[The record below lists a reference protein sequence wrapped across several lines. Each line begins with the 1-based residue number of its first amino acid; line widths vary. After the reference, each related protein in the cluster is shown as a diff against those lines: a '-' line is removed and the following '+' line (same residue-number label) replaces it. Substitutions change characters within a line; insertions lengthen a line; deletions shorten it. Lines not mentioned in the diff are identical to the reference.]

1 ARRPECEA
9 GGMTRER
16 NEESEASLPALPQG
30 WCWTTLA
37 TIADIDGGITKD
49 QKRRR
54 TPTMREVPYLRV
66 ANVQRSY
73 LDLQEMKTILAEDE
87 EIAALRLLKGDIL
100 FTEGGDRDKLGRGW
114 VWNGEIDECIHQ
126 NHIFRARP
134 VLPYIEPKFVSH
146 HGNFFGQKWFT
157 RTGKQTT
164 NLASI
169 NKGVL

>member
-1 ARRPECEA
+1 
-9 GGMTRER
+9 MSRER
-16 NEESEASLPALPQG
+16 NEESEANLSSLPSG

-49 QKRRR
+49 QKRQR

-73 LDLQEMKTILAEDE
+73 LDLQEIKTILAEEE
-87 EIAALRLLKGDIL
+87 EITSLRLRKGDVL

-114 VWNGEIDECIHQ
+114 VWNDEIEECIHQ
-126 NHIFRARP
+126 NHIFRARLC
-134 VLPYIEPKFVSH
+134 LPLVEPKFVSY
-146 HGNFFGQKWFT
+146 HGNLFGQEWFT

-164 NLASI
+164 NLA
-169 NKGVL
+169 